1 MKVKVFHI
9 TLHGV
14 PTGEYYYSDLPASEA
29 ARIKNNTWGGR
40 VKPYRVKI
48 GFIER

>member
-1 MKVKVFHI
+1 MKVKVYKI

-14 PTGEYYYSDLPASEA
+14 PTGEYYYNDLCASEA
-29 ARIKNNTWGGR
+29 ARILNSIWGGQ